1 MNGTLLRRSWLGFWS
16 LCSQKSASGMSWTCF
31 PAPNY
36 ATKNPWLWTETK
48 QQIWG
53 SWKMGSIFKQVT
65 GVWSL
70 DIIDFNRLCFCLP
83 CQVAVKVAAEK
94 DVRFW
99 AQFEE
104 LRSVTTSIPWHWID
118 VRKNHSDITQLLH
131 RKIDMLSFT
140 YVAEEHHMSGRFQ
153 ELSETDR
160 CRAPDSLIFYWNKNK
175 VHLFFGCVFVVK
187 LVGFLNQNLGDIL

>member
-1 MNGTLLRRSWLGFWS
+1 MDGTLLRKSWLGFWS
-16 LCSQKSASGMSWTCF
+16 LCSQESASGMSWTCF

-36 ATKNPWLWTETK
+36 AKKNPMTLDRNQAADLRK
-48 QQIWG
+48 LKNGIHFL
-53 SWKMGSIFKQVT
+53 K

-104 LRSVTTSIPWHWID
+104 LRSVTKRSHDIELMWEKITVTLPSCFTGKLTCWVSLMLQRNITWVADSRNWVKQID
-118 VRKNHSDITQLLH
+118 VELQIRWFFIET
-131 RKIDMLSFT
+131 KIRYTF
-140 YVAEEHHMSGRFQ
+140 
-153 ELSETDR
+153 
-160 CRAPDSLIFYWNKNK
+160 SL
-175 VHLFFGCVFVVK
+175 VVC
-187 LVGFLNQNLGDIL
+187 L

>member
-104 LRSVTTSIPWHWID
+104 FRSVTTRSHDIELMWEKITVTLPSCFTGKLTCWVSLVLQRNITWVADSRNWVKQID
-118 VRKNHSDITQLLH
+118 VELQIRWFFIET
-131 RKIDMLSFT
+131 KIRYTF
-140 YVAEEHHMSGRFQ
+140 
-153 ELSETDR
+153 
-160 CRAPDSLIFYWNKNK
+160 SL
-175 VHLFFGCVFVVK
+175 VVC
-187 LVGFLNQNLGDIL
+187 L